1 MMTQAFYTGISGLK
15 TYSNGIDVVSDNLA
29 NISTTGFRAY
39 NAEYSTLF
47 EDSLASASTNLM
59 QSNSIGVGVQMQ
71 ATSMS
76 LDQGSLMLS
85 DRSTDLAIM
94 GDGWF
99 GVQAGGAPLYTRAG
113 DFVFDANDDLVTND
127 GYHVLGT
134 MGGNISADNVL
145 TESLAE
151 VPLGD
156 IAAQEKLRFPK
167 TLTYPPEPTTKAK
180 FMANLGV
187 GKEGSEIVTIGA
199 SVIDKNNDKNELKLT
214 FTKPEEQTPPGTQW
228 DVVATVKSLDGKT
241 VYDRQEGKV
250 SFDESGALISST
262 LTSVDNNGTP
272 VAIDLGDGY
281 DGIISIDI
289 PVVPGSS
296 LADGTIGGDLRGYDI
311 NRNGEVIATFTNG
324 RQSSV
329 GRIAVYHFQNDQ
341 GLDRVTGTRF
351 AESSNSGKAIFFKD
365 ADGKNILGT
374 GITNHK
380 LEGSNVE
387 MSSGLTELIILQRAY
402 DANSKSITTAD
413 EMIQKALSMDAK

>member
-1 MMTQAFYTGISGLK
+1 
-15 TYSNGIDVVSDNLA
+15 
-29 NISTTGFRAY
+29 
-39 NAEYSTLF
+39 
-47 EDSLASASTNLM
+47 
-59 QSNSIGVGVQMQ
+59 
-71 ATSMS
+71 
-76 LDQGSLMLS
+76 
-85 DRSTDLAIM
+85 
-94 GDGWF
+94 
-99 GVQAGGAPLYTRAG
+99 
-113 DFVFDANDDLVTND
+113 
-127 GYHVLGT
+127 